1 MVDVSDSRRMCQSA
15 STAGAMLGPRLMH
28 SGTGRWAS
36 AVTDYRVKSPRK
48 SRLPSPNTVH
58 FEILIAAVKS
68 IRTVGSGV
76 RGRSG

>member
-1 MVDVSDSRRMCQSA
+1 LIAKAKIDPLDCFESA
-15 STAGAMLGPRLMH
+15 YNFRPIRH
-28 SGTGRWAS
+28 VCWISG
-36 AVTDYRVKSPRK
+36 
-48 SRLPSPNTVH
+48 NTVH

>member
-1 MVDVSDSRRMCQSA
+1 MQSRDEKWDRPNTLKGVA
-15 STAGAMLGPRLMH
+15 FR
-28 SGTGRWAS
+28 
-36 AVTDYRVKSPRK
+36 
-48 SRLPSPNTVH
+48 PNTVH

>member
-1 MVDVSDSRRMCQSA
+1 MQAVAPPQQIITIEPAQPDKVYVPAYNPSVVY
-15 STAGAMLGPRLMH
+15 
-28 SGTGRWAS
+28 GTWP
-36 AVTDYRVKSPRK
+36 Y
-48 SRLPSPNTVH
+48 PNTVH